1 MKKGV
6 FSAIIVLLMII
17 FITTS
22 GGCSMFK
29 KYENLE
35 KYSRNTAGD
44 MRGSSSSVYVSR
56 MNGGQALLGF
66 TGKDWYADDNTVR
79 EYLVPDTIITE
90 LEEVF
95 KSEGMKRW
103 NNKKITNVFV
113 ADGATTGYSFDF
125 EKESVSFSSQY
136 YPDAYQNKLNKLDE
150 IIKKYAEGAELL
162 PGLVVTPKSE
172 EEAAAV
178 SHPQD
183 GLTRLE
189 VYEYSENRLYYR
201 YSNGTDEELKLPSNL
216 CLEKADTG
224 EKLYE
229 QNLSYTS
236 TWCAHSSEEFSFN
249 LDERLGAGIYRLVSE
264 NLTCE
269 FEIR

>member
-1 MKKGV
+1 MKKGI

-17 FITTS
+17 FIPIS

-29 KYENLE
+29 RYENLE
-35 KYSRNTAGD
+35 KYSCNTGGD

-66 TGKDWYADDNTVR
+66 TSKDWYADDNTVR
-79 EYLVPDTIITE
+79 EYLVSDTILTE

-103 NNKKITNVFV
+103 DNKKITNVFI
-113 ADGATTGYSFDF
+113 ADGASIGYCFDF
-125 EKESVSFSSQY
+125 EKERVSFSSQY
-136 YPDAYQNKLNKLDE
+136 YPAAYQNKLNKLDK

-162 PGLVVTPKSE
+162 PGLVVTPKSK
-172 EEAAAV
+172 EEAVAV
-178 SHPQD
+178 SHPQE
-183 GLTRLE
+183 GLIRLE
-189 VYEYSENRLYYR
+189 VYEYSKNRLYYR
-201 YSNGTDEELKLPSNL
+201 YSNGTDEERKLPSNIR
-216 CLEKADTG
+216 LEKANTG

-229 QNLSYTS
+229 ENLSYTY
-236 TWCAHSSEEFSFN
+236 TWYAHSSKESSFN
-249 LDERLGAGIYRLVSE
+249 LDERLGTGIYRLVSE
-264 NLTCE
+264 NLVCE